1 MIVDIFG
8 EKTEI
13 TGRKDKLGAPLQY
26 GDKVVAICNKGYTKK
41 AYFLGTTPSGHTDK
55 VLHLGG
61 MYPSR
66 PYRGVLK
73 YDWKVSNSSIAIK
86 QDEETIEILKKNMP
100 SEL

>member
-13 TGRKDKLGAPLQY
+13 TGRTDKLGAPLQY

-41 AYFLGTTPSGHTDK
+41 AYYLGTTPSGHTDK

-73 YDWKVSNSSIAIK
+73 YDWKVSNSPIAIK
-86 QDEETIEILKKNMP
+86 QDEETIKILKNHMP